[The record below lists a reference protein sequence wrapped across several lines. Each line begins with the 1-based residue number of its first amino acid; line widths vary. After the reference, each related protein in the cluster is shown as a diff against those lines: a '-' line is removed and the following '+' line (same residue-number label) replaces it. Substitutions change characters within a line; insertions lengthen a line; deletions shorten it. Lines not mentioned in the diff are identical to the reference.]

1 MPKRIFIIAG
11 EASGDLHGSNLVKSI
26 KELAKEVEFTGIG
39 GERMK
44 QAGVRLIAHCSDMA
58 VVGFTEVLKKAAYI
72 IKIRAKVKDIF
83 EKQTPD
89 LLILIDYPEFNLH
102 IAKYAKNIG
111 IPVMYYISPQVWAWR
126 TGRVKKIKK
135 RVDKMVVILPF
146 EEKFYKK
153 WDIDAVYVGHPIM
166 DEIPKHIDIDKA
178 KRKLK
183 LESAFPIITLL
194 PGSRMHEITNTLPV
208 MVKAAY
214 MLKNEFKGIRANL
227 VLANSIDKKEIE
239 KYIQHFDFIK
249 IFPNRNIYE
258 CLAISDLAFVTS
270 GTATLETAII
280 GTPMIVVYK
289 GSMLSFWIAKAL
301 VNVKYVSLVNLIAE
315 EKVVPEILQ
324 EELTPQNLTKEA
336 LKILNLEELR
346 LKMKQ
351 KLYLVKEKLGKEGAS
366 KRAAEVALRMIG
378 E

>member
-166 DEIPKHIDIDKA
+166 DEIPKHIDIDKT
-178 KRKLK
+178 KRELK

-289 GSMLSFWIAKAL
+289 GSTLSFWIAKAL